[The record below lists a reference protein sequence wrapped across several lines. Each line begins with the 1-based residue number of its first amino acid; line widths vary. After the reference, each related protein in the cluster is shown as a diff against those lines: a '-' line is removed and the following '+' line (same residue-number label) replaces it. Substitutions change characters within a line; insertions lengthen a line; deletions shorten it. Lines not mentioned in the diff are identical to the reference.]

1 MQLVIEKNF
10 LDDFFALVPRGET
23 FWYQDFEYFL
33 KKRAKGF
40 VLSTDFS
47 NKIELFAAFQ
57 DNPLWE
63 YVSDNSDNYTFD
75 TALNDSI
82 ENSTFYAR
90 NSVFKLFCTT
100 KTDVECKDLEE
111 KYGYMYLNINTL
123 KDEWAL
129 FQSDRDDASL
139 PIDKTS
145 NPRFDDWAKIGL
157 FKHPIRSMVIF
168 DKYLLVNQV
177 NQDITQNLFKLFD
190 SLLEDITLA
199 NPLEILL
206 LVSKEI
212 HSRTNIDK
220 NNRILAGT
228 ISIND
233 RIEKIGQYIEAHF
246 NSNYVN
252 LRPKITI
259 VHYDNAEDPT
269 TDKEHDRGVYTNY
282 FFFEIGAGINLFDS
296 SNNLTKRSTLNTH
309 FLLKLPGKAVGFS
322 GLRSFRDY
330 IDSVVTSHGAS
341 SLDYFYNYSGN
352 LLLSDSAL

>member
-1 MQLVIEKNF
+1 MQLIIETGF
-10 LDDFFALVPRGET
+10 LEEFVKAENKDFWYADFFRFLTEKAIGFCMTINVADEAALRIARKE
-23 FWYQDFEYFL
+23 
-33 KKRAKGF
+33 
-40 VLSTDFS
+40 
-47 NKIELFAAFQ
+47 
-57 DNPLWE
+57 NPLIREILHHTAIVE
-63 YVSDNSDNYTFD
+63 YLPFLSLEIEQPSFYT
-75 TALNDSI
+75 S
-82 ENSTFYAR
+82 

-100 KTDVECKDLEE
+100 KTDIECKKLEQ
-111 KYGYMYLNINTL
+111 KYGYKYLNISNL
-123 KDEWAL
+123 KNEWAL

-139 PIDKTS
+139 PIDTTS
-145 NPRFDDWAKIGL
+145 NPNERFDDWAKIRL
-157 FKHPIRSMVIF
+157 FKHPIRSMIIF

-190 SLLEDITLA
+190 NLLEDITLA

-330 IDSVVTSHGAS
+330 IDNVVTSNS
-341 SLDYFYNYSGN
+341 TTSLDYFYNYSGN